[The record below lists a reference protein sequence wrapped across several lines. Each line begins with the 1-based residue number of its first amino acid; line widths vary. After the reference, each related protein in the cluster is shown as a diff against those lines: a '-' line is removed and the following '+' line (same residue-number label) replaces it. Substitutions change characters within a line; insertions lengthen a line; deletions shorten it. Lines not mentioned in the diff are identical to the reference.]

1 MNHLLRELAP
11 VPADAWTLIDAE
23 ARQTLKIKL
32 GARKI
37 VDFCGPLGWEARR
50 SAPGGSSASMPRRW
64 MACRPQRDASRRSSS
79 CACPSRCRAPRS
91 TRPRAAPRIRISTA
105 CARLPGAAAL
115 AEDRAVVPRLRGR
128 RYRRPHDR
136 GEPLLLSEDYVAYPA
151 VVAAAISRLHDAG
164 VTGPYAIALGPQCY
178 TGLSKTT
185 RDGFPVLEHV
195 RRLLNGG
202 PLVWAPGID
211 GAAVV
216 SMRGGDFELT
226 VGGDWAIGY
235 TDHTA
240 DVVRLYLQES
250 FTFRALA
257 PEAAV
262 PLRYAK
268 ATQRGH

>member
-1 MNHLLRELAP
+1 MRE
-11 VPADAWTLIDAE
+11 
-23 ARQTLKIKL
+23 
-32 GARKI
+32 
-37 VDFCGPLGWEARR
+37 
-50 SAPGGSSASMPRRW
+50 
-64 MACRPQRDASRRSSS
+64 
-79 CACPSRCRAPRS
+79 
-91 TRPRAAPRIRISTA
+91 AA
-105 CARLPGAAAL
+105 GAAAL
-115 AEDRAVVPRLRGR
+115 AEDRAVFHGFAGGDIRGLM
-128 RYRRPHDR
+128 
-136 GEPLLLSEDYVAYPA
+136 ECSESLLLSDDYIAYPA

-195 RRLLNGG
+195 RRLLGGG

-226 VGGDWAIGY
+226 VGGDWSIGY
-235 TDHTA
+235 SDHTA

-250 FTFRALA
+250 FTFRVLS

-262 PLRYAK
+262 PLTYAK
-268 ATQRGH
+268 AR